1 MENAM
6 SRDILIVV
14 RHGPYGG
21 FQAAEALRHANGSLS
36 LGFRP
41 IVVLVDDGVYLAQ
54 AGQEPG
60 PSGWLPPGAT
70 FEEIIAR
77 GLYEKKDSPAEFYA
91 DSDSLR
97 NRGIN
102 PEDLVEGLEPIAH
115 QKIADLMASHRLQM
129 IF

>member
-1 MENAM
+1 MN
-6 SRDILIVV
+6 RDILIVV

-41 IVVLVDDGVYLAQ
+41 VVVLVDDGVFLAQ
-54 AGQEPG
+54 TGQDPG
-60 PSGWLPPGAT
+60 PSEWLALGGT
-70 FEEIIAR
+70 LEEIIAR
-77 GLYEKKDSPAEFYA
+77 GLYEKKDSPAEFYV

-97 NRGIN
+97 QRGIN
-102 PEDLVEGLEPIAH
+102 PEDLVEGIEPIAH
-115 QKIADLMASHRLQM
+115 EKIADLMASHRLQM

>member
-1 MENAM
+1 M
-6 SRDILIVV
+6 SREVLIVV

-36 LGFRP
+36 LGYRP
-41 IVVLVDDGVYLAQ
+41 VLVLVDDGVYLAQ
-54 AGQEPG
+54 AGQDPG
-60 PSGWLPPGAT
+60 PSEWLALGGT
-70 FEEIIAR
+70 LEEIIAR

-97 NRGIN
+97 QRGIN
-102 PEDLVEGLEPIAH
+102 PDDLVEGLEPIAPE
-115 QKIADLMASHRLQM
+115 KIAELMASHRLQM

>member
-6 SRDILIVV
+6 NRDILIVI

-41 IVVLVDDGVYLAQ
+41 IVILVDDGVYLARPDQ
-54 AGQEPG
+54 DPGQSE
-60 PSGWLPPGAT
+60 WLSLGAT
-70 FEEIIAR
+70 LEEVIAR
-77 GLYEKKDSPAEFYA
+77 GLYEKKDSPAEFYV
-91 DSDSLR
+91 DSDSL
-97 NRGIN
+97 NQRGIN
-102 PEDLVEGLEPIAH
+102 PDDVVEGLEPIEH
-115 QKIADLMASHRLQM
+115 EKIAKLITSHRLQL

>member
-1 MENAM
+1 MN
-6 SRDILIVV
+6 RDILMVV

-36 LGFRP
+36 LGLRP
-41 IVVLVDDGVYLAQ
+41 IVVLVDDGVYLARADQ
-54 AGQEPG
+54 DPGQSE
-60 PSGWLPPGAT
+60 WLSLGGT
-70 FEEIIAR
+70 LEEIIAR

-97 NRGIN
+97 QRGIS
-102 PEDLVEGLEPIAH
+102 PEDLVEGLEPITH
-115 QKIADLMASHRLQM
+115 EKIADLMASHRLQM

>member
-6 SRDILIVV
+6 NRDILMVV

-54 AGQEPG
+54 ADQEPG
-60 PSGWLPPGAT
+60 QSEWLSLGAT
-70 FEEIIAR
+70 LEEIIAR
-77 GLYEKKDSPAEFYA
+77 GLYEKKDSPAEFYV
-91 DSDSLR
+91 DSDSLHQ
-97 NRGIN
+97 RGITL
-102 PEDLVEGLEPIAH
+102 EDLVEGLEPIEH
-115 QKIADLMASHRLQM
+115 EKIADLMASHRLQL

>member
-1 MENAM
+1 M
-6 SRDILIVV
+6 SRDVLIVV

-41 IVVLVDDGVYLAQ
+41 IVVLVDDGVYLAKT
-54 AGQEPG
+54 GQD
-60 PSGWLPPGAT
+60 PSSTEWLSLGGT
-70 FEEIIAR
+70 LEEIIAR

-97 NRGIN
+97 QRSLN

-115 QKIADLMASHRLQM
+115 EKIADLMASHRLQM